1 MWHRAL
7 PAQSF
12 DRCILVWLETPGVLV
27 GLLMQYPC
35 GRIKP
40 SWIGQLRFALL
51 PGDERGGGGAL
62 SAAVRRMKLAPV
74 ERTLWICVVDLTEE
88 WPSRCSIHNVG
99 RFLDAD
105 GEEVDGETA
114 PFLSAFAITRC
125 YRSGFQSSMSERQR
139 SRSSRSPLAAP
150 LYLSPRQVSPTGE
163 TTAFVLLLLEFSP
176 HACFVIS
183 HLHSRRMT
191 IWRTIL
197 GGNVRRYC
205 ESLPAA
211 QPLIRPLAHNN
222 NQAWKPIWI
231 LDWQICHCTRDAPL
245 TLVY

>member
-1 MWHRAL
+1 
-7 PAQSF
+7 
-12 DRCILVWLETPGVLV
+12 
-27 GLLMQYPC
+27 MQYPC

-62 SAAVRRMKLAPV
+62 STAVRRMKLAPV

-105 GEEVDGETA
+105 GEEVDGEIA
-114 PFLSAFAITRC
+114 PFLSAFAIARC
-125 YRSGFQSSMSERQR
+125 YRSGFQSSISERQR
-139 SRSSRSPLAAP
+139 ERSSRSPLAAP

-163 TTAFVLLLLEFSP
+163 ATVCVTVVRWSFVPMRVSYLANLL
-176 HACFVIS
+176 
-183 HLHSRRMT
+183 SRRMT

-205 ESLPAA
+205 GSRPAT
-211 QPLIRPLAHNN
+211 QPLIRPLACNN
-222 NQAWKPIWI
+222 NQAWKLPWI
-231 LDWQICHCTRDAPL
+231 LGWQFCHCTRDAHL
-245 TLVY
+245 TCAHTSFLKKNETWLYLDFSLLAC